1 MFEKYLLEF
10 LVVLFCGF
18 FLYVSFIIYTKF
30 IHLFNNW
37 RKLVVIAFLCSVSP
51 FVVSIFLPEN
61 NILLLILFP
70 MSALIACFLFLAVA
84 FAYGRAKK
92 EEKIFSVKS
101 SSVKYKSPSDFYIRE
116 VDKCIEFFDNKIF
129 TQRVGKEIK
138 NSFKKF
144 QDEFNKNEKYIEI
157 DGTTNINSVRL
168 AASFVILEM
177 VENLLISGEYHI
189 HRGVLTDDGNSLL
202 QIWDLMMQKYLKLNP
217 TIDASDALNNEDWA
231 QKQRVILLE
240 NIKNV
245 G

>member
-1 MFEKYLLEF
+1 ML
-10 LVVLFCGF
+10 
-18 FLYVSFIIYTKF
+18 
-30 IHLFNNW
+30 
-37 RKLVVIAFLCSVSP
+37 
-51 FVVSIFLPEN
+51 
-61 NILLLILFP
+61 
-70 MSALIACFLFLAVA
+70 
-84 FAYGRAKK
+84 
-92 EEKIFSVKS
+92 
-101 SSVKYKSPSDFYIRE
+101 
-116 VDKCIEFFDNKIF
+116 
-129 TQRVGKEIK
+129 
-138 NSFKKF
+138 
-144 QDEFNKNEKYIEI
+144 NKNEKYIET